1 MNVSGYRTLASIC
14 ILSFV
19 LALDVTIVNVALPR
33 IQDAFAVS
41 TGSLGWVVV
50 TYSLTFATL
59 MLSGGAWSDRFGHAR
74 VFRYGILVFGAGS
87 LIDAVAPNFWLL
99 VLGRAVQGVGAAMC
113 APAGLAVLRSS
124 VPPQQLGRAIALWTF
139 SQSVAVSAG
148 PILSGALVQFLT
160 WRSVFVINVVVVA
173 LITWLMLPDVRDK
186 ASEAPAKQR
195 KWDAYGQALYAVS
208 SGLFV
213 GSFIFLRHPSGTF
226 EWSLLA
232 VLLAVSG
239 AGLYAFFRHERRF
252 VDPVLPASLLKNK
265 EFQAAVIIGGFI
277 VFVNFGLVYCLGLY
291 YGADHGFTPLE
302 VGVMFLPM
310 MLACAVSTTLVERIR
325 RAIGT
330 RVTIAAG
337 IASNLVGSMF
347 ICVRPDNVGWVVA
360 NAAFLGFGVGLAI
373 PPLGARLLGSVDVK
387 ISGVAGGM
395 LNSTRNFAI
404 ALGVA
409 VLGTMVE
416 GSRTS
421 VHVELRAISAVCA
434 LIMLVALAAYLATTR
449 AESRTE
455 NPPKGAATEMVP
467 AGCGKGGSTRWT
479 TPARWPVWSRRP

>member
-1 MNVSGYRTLASIC
+1 MNVSGYRSLASVC

-19 LALDVTIVNVALPR
+19 IGIDVTIVNVALPR

-41 TGSLGWVVV
+41 TGSLGWVAVA
-50 TYSLTFATL
+50 YSLTFATL

-74 VFRYGILVFGAGS
+74 VFMYGILVFGAGS
-87 LIDAVAPNFWLL
+87 LIDVVAPNFWLL
-99 VLGRAVQGVGAAMC
+99 VLGRAVQGFGAAMC
-113 APAGLAVLRSS
+113 TPAGLAVLRSS
-124 VPPQQLGRAIALWTF
+124 VPPQQLGRAMALWTF

-160 WRSVFVINVVVVA
+160 WRSVFMINIVAVVP
-173 LITWLMLPDVRDK
+173 IIWLALPDVRNK
-186 ASEAPAKQR
+186 TSEAPATRR

-213 GSFIFLRHPSGTF
+213 GSFIVLRHPSGGL

-232 VLLAVSG
+232 ALPAVSI
-239 AGLYAFFRHERRF
+239 AGLYAFFRHEQRF
-252 VDPVLPASLLKNK
+252 VDPVLPASLPTNK
-265 EFQAAVIIGGFI
+265 EFQSAVIIGGFI

-291 YGADHGFTPLE
+291 YGVDHGFTPLRA
-302 VGVMFLPM
+302 GIMFLPM
-310 MLACAVSTTLVERIR
+310 MLACAVSTSLVERIR
-325 RAIGT
+325 HAIGT
-330 RVTIAAG
+330 RATIAAG
-337 IASNLVGSMF
+337 IASNLVGSVF
-347 ICVRPDNVGWVVA
+347 ICVRPDSVGWVVA
-360 NAAFLGFGVGLAI
+360 NAVFLGFGVGLAI

-395 LNSTRNFAI
+395 LSSTRNFAI

-409 VLGTMVE
+409 ILGIMVQ
-416 GSRTS
+416 GSTTS

-434 LIMLVALAAYLATTR
+434 LIMLVALATYLATTR

-455 NPPKGAATEMVP
+455 NPPKDAATEMAAV
-467 AGCGKGGSTRWT
+467 AVAAAEER
-479 TPARWPVWSRRP
+479 